1 MIQNCNEQFLDDV
14 IRIDIVP
21 ASRCDIAVPFQ
32 EPVTE
37 TDGTKTV
44 GADIIDRIGEPALTV
59 AYNIDADEEA
69 TGQAENDEP
78 ASLSQDDKYRTAGV
92 VVAHTLKV
100 PVIAGFESVRAGV
113 NALHGID
120 FHIVLHT
127 ADGSRYLCYGL
138 PGSCDIRIQEAGTL
152 TSMTV
157 NATLQSMSHV
167 ILLVD
172 PDAQD

>member
-37 TDGTKTV
+37 TAGTKTV
-44 GADIIDRIGEPALTV
+44 GNDVVDRIGQPALTV
-59 AYNIDADEEA
+59 AYTIDADEEA
-69 TGQAENDEP
+69 EGQAENDEL
-78 ASLSQDDKYRTAGV
+78 ASLSQDDKYEAAGV
-92 VVAHTLKV
+92 VVTHTLKV
-100 PVIAGFESVRAGV
+100 PVIAGFESVRTSV
-113 NALHGID
+113 NALHGTD

-127 ADGSRYLCYGL
+127 ADGSRYLCYAL
-138 PGSCDIRIQEAGTL
+138 PGSCNIRLQESGTL